1 MKVSRLSAAVAPVV
15 AAGLLVT
22 MQAPAASAA
31 TFTAEL
37 VARHS
42 QKCVSVAGAST
53 QNNADAVQWDCVDAP
68 NQQWKLVATSAGYY
82 NISAVNSGKCLSIE
96 GASLQDNAKAVQW
109 DCVNGRNQEWRLVQK
124 DNGYFSIEARHSGKC
139 LSVAGV
145 STQNNAALVQWDC
158 VEGSNQ
164 HFRLG

>member
-1 MKVSRLSAAVAPVV
+1 MKRYALAATAAVSAC
-15 AAGLLVT
+15 LLTGAVT
-22 MQAPAASAA
+22 PTASAA

-53 QNNADAVQWDCVDAP
+53 QNGAAAVQWDCVDAP
-68 NQQWKLVATSAGYY
+68 NQKWKLVATSAGYY
-82 NISAVNSGKCLSIE
+82 TISAVNSGKCLSIE
-96 GASLQDNAKAVQW
+96 GASVQDNARAVQW

-124 DNGYFSIEARHSGKC
+124 DSGYFSIEARHSGKC

-145 STQNNAALVQWDC
+145 STQNDAALVQWDC
-158 VEGSNQ
+158 VEGTNQ